1 MHADL
6 CLEFNDRMT
15 PELLAEL
22 VDEFGK
28 KLKDKG
34 ALVKFDIEV
43 TPLNKAAK
51 FLDCVVALQGAQVI
65 PSAVGGQLIWDPK
78 APKDKVE

>member
-6 CLEFNDRMT
+6 CLEFNEHMT

-28 KLKDKG
+28 KLRNNG
-34 ALVKFDIEV
+34 VLVKFDIEV
-43 TPLNKAAK
+43 TPLNKAAE
-51 FLDCVVALQGAQVI
+51 FLDCVVSLQGAEVI

-78 APKDKVE
+78 APKDNIE

>member
-22 VDEFGK
+22 VNEFGE
-28 KLKDKG
+28 KLKNREV
-34 ALVKFDIEV
+34 LVKFDIEV
-43 TPLNKAAK
+43 TPLDKGSE
-51 FLDCVVALQGAQVI
+51 FLDCVVAMQGAEMI
-65 PSAVGGQLIWDPK
+65 PSAVGGELIWGPK
-78 APKDKVE
+78 ALKGNVG